1 MDLPKDSQPSTSSHE
16 KDKSDFNPLA
26 IDLGEG
32 PNEFMTH
39 QQSEDALRELVEG
52 MYEGD
57 MEDVDME
64 AAMPEGLSCK
74 LLPHQVVGV
83 NWMKSREEG
92 KKKGG
97 ILADDVSLQY
107 IYIYI
112 SATSLFCLTI
122 SLPFVMLPDGIWK
135 NSPVHRINK
144 CSQTTGKRSA

>member
-1 MDLPKDSQPSTSSHE
+1 M
-16 KDKSDFNPLA
+16 
-26 IDLGEG
+26 
-32 PNEFMTH
+32 

-57 MEDVDME
+57 MDGVDTD

-97 ILADDVSLQY
+97 ILADDVGHQRIPYGMNRLKDTLLLL
-107 IYIYI
+107 
-112 SATSLFCLTI
+112 TS
-122 SLPFVMLPDGIWK
+122 PDGLWK
-135 NSPVHRINK
+135 DSPVDCTNK
-144 CSQTTGKRSA
+144 CP